1 MTATTADQTGTD
13 QTGTDELGRL
23 RDQIDQLDAE
33 IVRLWKERAGLS
45 KRIGEI
51 RMAEGGTRLVLDRE
65 RAILEKYRQ
74 ALGED
79 GTQIAMLILRAG
91 RGPL

>member
-1 MTATTADQTGTD
+1 MSTTTADQAPSSTE
-13 QTGTDELGRL
+13 ELERL
-23 RDQIDQLDAE
+23 RTQIDALDAE
-33 IVRLWKERAGLS
+33 IVRLWQERAGLS

-51 RMAEGGTRLVLDRE
+51 RMANGGTRLVLDRE
-65 RAILEKYRQ
+65 RAILEKYRS

>member
-1 MTATTADQTGTD
+1 MNATTADQTGTD
-13 QTGTDELGRL
+13 ELDQL
-23 RDQIDQLDAE
+23 RTQIDELDAE
-33 IVRLWKERAGLS
+33 IVRIWKERAGLS

-51 RMAEGGTRLVLDRE
+51 RMANGGTRLVLDRE
-65 RAILEKYRQ
+65 RAILEKYRS

>member
-13 QTGTDELGRL
+13 ELGEL
-23 RDQIDQLDAE
+23 RTRIDTLDNE
-33 IVRLWKERAGLS
+33 IIRLWKERADVS
-45 KRIGEI
+45 KRVGEI
-51 RMAEGGTRLVLDRE
+51 RMAGGGTRLVLDRE
-65 RAILEKYRQ
+65 RAILDKYRQ